1 MKASY
6 LFTVSAILALT
17 TLTGCSSD
25 SANDPY
31 EDIKYLAVQ
40 VDKGDAWSIINGDGE
55 IIVKEEYGADNR
67 ISQIFG
73 DLFWVKS
80 GDKYQLFNVNS
91 PKKPVSDEWDYA
103 TMFYSDRALVANA
116 GEPIKIIDEDGK
128 IVTTLSKD
136 IVEVKRRISSGF
148 AFKRSDGTYG
158 WADKNGKIIKEGLC
172 EYPNLV
178 EGGDIVVVRTKKDSN
193 RYDIYDAKGNKTG
206 SFAADE
212 VITSGYGYISIERN
226 EKQIIIDKNAET
238 VVESK
243 KYAYICPPIFDKCV
257 TISEERDFGLI
268 DLNGEVLI
276 RPKYGFLRPIFNG
289 LYTASKED
297 EYGVIDINDETIVDF
312 EYDDITRIGDNLL
325 AEDGGAWIVID
336 RKGNRIGKQE
346 FYQYASYACDS
357 KIKYINVEGL
367 AKVIKAIGPE
377 HDNGKT
383 VDQVAKKLG
392 LSPSNEYRWSNKFT
406 TTKKIEGYDVNI
418 IYYFTAHGMYGLCD
432 ERFHQETKNDGW
444 FDYNVDVSDGWF
456 WNNDVYLS
464 TITIEIPIDE
474 DASETADI
482 LYTYLLKNGF
492 KQPIEDIVDDRTALG
507 DNYRLCIDTNYKGLE
522 IRFI

>member
-1 MKASY
+1 MKASH
-6 LFTVSAILALT
+6 LLTVSAILALT

-25 SANDPY
+25 SASDPY
-31 EDIKYLAVQ
+31 ADIKYLAVQ
-40 VDKGDAWSIINGDGE
+40 VDKGDAWSIIDGDGE
-55 IIVKEEYGADNR
+55 IIAKEEYGADDNV
-67 ISQIFG
+67 SQIFG
-73 DLFWVKS
+73 DIFWVKS

-91 PKKPVSDEWDYA
+91 PKKPISDKWDYA

-148 AFKRSDGTYG
+148 TFKKSDGTYG
-158 WADKNGKIIKEGLC
+158 WADKNGKIIKDGLC
-172 EYPNLV
+172 EHADL
-178 EGGDIVVVRTKKDSN
+178 EGGDIVVIRTKEDSN
-193 RYDIYDAKGNKTG
+193 RYEIYDAKGNQTG
-206 SFAADE
+206 SFTADGLIGSRE
-212 VITSGYGYISIERN
+212 GHVSIVRN
-226 EKQIIIDKNAET
+226 EKQIILDKNAEAIM
-238 VVESK
+238 ESK
-243 KYAYICPPIFDKCV
+243 KYRAILPPIYGKCI
-257 TISEERDFGLI
+257 TIDSEGDFGLI
-268 DLNGEVLI
+268 DLNGEELI
-276 RPKYGFLRPIFNG
+276 RTKYEFIRPVYND
-289 LYTASKED
+289 LLSASKED
-297 EYGVIDINDETIVDF
+297 EVGVVDKNDETVIDF
-312 EYDDITRIGDNLL
+312 DYDRITRIGDNLL
-325 AEDGGAWIVID
+325 AKDGGAYIILD
-336 RKGNRIGKQE
+336 RKGERIGKQE
-346 FYQYASYACDS
+346 FYDYSDYACNTV
-357 KIKYINVEGL
+357 IKYINVEGL

>member
-1 MKASY
+1 MKASH

-31 EDIKYLAVQ
+31 ADIKYMAVQ
-40 VDKGDAWSIINGDGE
+40 VDKGDAWSIIDGDGE
-55 IIVKEEYGADNR
+55 IIVKEEYGSDDR

-73 DLFWVKS
+73 DIFWVKS

-91 PKKPVSDEWDYA
+91 PKKPISDEWDYA
-103 TMFYSDRALVANA
+103 TLFHSGRALVANA
-116 GEPIKIIDEDGK
+116 GEPINIIDEDGK

-136 IVEVKRRISSGF
+136 IVEVKRRLSPGF
-148 AFKRSDGTYG
+148 TFKKSDGTYG

-172 EYPNLV
+172 EHAYLD
-178 EGGDIVVVRTKKDSN
+178 GGDIVVVRTEEDSD
-193 RYDIYDAKGNKTG
+193 RYEIYDVKGNQTG
-206 SFAADE
+206 SFTADE
-212 VITSGYGYISIERN
+212 VRSSGSGYISIERN
-226 EKQIIIDKNAET
+226 EKQILLDKNAET
-238 VVESK
+238 IVESK
-243 KYAYICPPIFDKCV
+243 KFEAINTPFYGKCIV
-257 TISEERDFGLI
+257 YDSDFKDGLI

-276 RPKYGFLRPIFNG
+276 RPKYNILRPVYSG
-289 LYTASKED
+289 LYAALKED
-297 EYGVIDINDETIVDF
+297 KMGVVNENDETVIDF
-312 EYDDITRIGDNLL
+312 DYDRIMTRVGDNLL
-325 AEDGGAWIVID
+325 VRDGGAYIILD
-336 RKGNRIGKQE
+336 QNGERIGKQE
-346 FYQYASYACDS
+346 FYDYSTNSYDTE
-357 KIKYINVEGL
+357 IKYINVEGL

-418 IYYFTAHGMYGLCD
+418 IYYFTAHGMHGLCD

>member
-1 MKASY
+1 MKASH
-6 LFTVSAILALT
+6 LLTVSAILALT

-25 SANDPY
+25 SASDPY
-31 EDIKYLAVQ
+31 IDRKYIAVQ
-40 VDKGDAWSIINGDGE
+40 VDKDDAWSIINEDGE
-55 IIVKEEYGADNR
+55 IIVKEEYGSDNR
-67 ISQIFG
+67 ISHIY
-73 DLFWVKS
+73 DDIFWVKS
-80 GDKYQLFNVNS
+80 DNKYQLFNVNS
-91 PKKPVSDEWDYA
+91 PKKPISDEWDYA
-103 TMFYSDRALVANA
+103 TSFHSGRALVANA
-116 GEPIKIIDEDGK
+116 GEPINIIDEDGK

-136 IVEVKRRISSGF
+136 IVEIKRKDSAGF
-148 AFKRSDGTYG
+148 SFKKSDGTYG
-158 WADKNGKIIKEGLC
+158 WADKNGKTIKEGLC
-172 EYPNLV
+172 EHADL
-178 EGGDIVVVRTKKDSN
+178 EGGDIVVVRTKEGSD

-206 SFAADE
+206 SFTADKE
-212 VITSGYGYISIERN
+212 PTSGSGYVSIERN
-226 EKQIIIDKNAET
+226 EKQILLDKNAET
-238 VVESK
+238 IVESK
-243 KYAYICPPIFDKCV
+243 KYRAIFPPLYGKCIV
-257 TISEERDFGLI
+257 YGSEWDLGLI

-276 RPKYGFLRPIFNG
+276 RPKYSFLRPIDSNLFV
-289 LYTASKED
+289 AFKESEMGIID
-297 EYGVIDINDETIVDF
+297 ENDETVVDF
-312 EYDDITRIGDNLL
+312 EYDNITTIGDNLL
-325 AEDGGAWIVID
+325 AKDGGAWIVID
-336 RKGNRIGKQE
+336 RKGERIEKQE
-346 FYQYASYACDS
+346 FYAADNYSCDTE
-357 KIKYINVEGL
+357 IKYINVEGL

-418 IYYFTAHGMYGLCD
+418 IYYFTAHGMHGLCD

-482 LYTYLLKNGF
+482 LYSYLLKNGF